1 MHYDPETE
9 IVATVGATE
18 ALAATIFSL
27 INEGDKVIIPTPAFS
42 LYFPLVSLAGGTPVQ
57 VDVSEDDF
65 VLTPELLENVLKK
78 EGPAVKA
85 VLLNYPVNPTG
96 REYPR
101 EVLEGLAKVIA
112 DHHLYV
118 FADEIYSDLV
128 YGVEH
133 TSMATL
139 LPDRTIFISGLS
151 KSHAMTGYRMGYFAG
166 PKKRSTTSPSCIRF
180 LVTSITDSTQAAA
193 IEAYTNGE

>member
-65 VLTPELLENVLKK
+65 VLTPELLE
-78 EGPAVKA
+78 
-85 VLLNYPVNPTG
+85 T
-96 REYPR
+96 
-101 EVLEGLAKVIA
+101 
-112 DHHLYV
+112 
-118 FADEIYSDLV
+118 F
-128 YGVEH
+128 
-133 TSMATL
+133 
-139 LPDRTIFISGLS
+139 
-151 KSHAMTGYRMGYFAG
+151 
-166 PKKRSTTSPSCIRF
+166 
-180 LVTSITDSTQAAA
+180 
-193 IEAYTNGE
+193 